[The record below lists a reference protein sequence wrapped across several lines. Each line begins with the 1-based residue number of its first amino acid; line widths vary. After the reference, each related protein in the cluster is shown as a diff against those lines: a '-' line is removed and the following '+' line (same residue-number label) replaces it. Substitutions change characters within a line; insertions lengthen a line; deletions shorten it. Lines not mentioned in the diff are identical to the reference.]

1 MAPEFLAHVKAE
13 ALQRARELSEQ
24 QGVLERMQLVYVLAR
39 TGAGVCS

>member
-1 MAPEFLAHVKAE
+1 MAPELLARVKAE

-39 TGAGVCS
+39 RGEDVCG